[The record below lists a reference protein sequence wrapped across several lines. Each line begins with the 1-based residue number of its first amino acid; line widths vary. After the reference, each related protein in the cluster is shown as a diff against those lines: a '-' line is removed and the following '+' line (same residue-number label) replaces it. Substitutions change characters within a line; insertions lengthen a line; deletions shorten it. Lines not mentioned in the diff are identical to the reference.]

1 VPPAELAVEPALE
14 LTVTCADPVRLASAS
29 DIAVTV
35 AVKVDETVDGAVY
48 IPAAEIVPTVEL
60 PPVTPLTCQVTAM
73 LDVLVTAAL
82 NAWVPPAFNDTLDGV
97 TVTVTG
103 VAGQVPLLADDGADV
118 FAEVALT
125 VT

>member
-1 VPPAELAVEPALE
+1 LAVEPALE

-29 DIAVTV
+29 DIAVMV
-35 AVKVDETVDGAVY
+35 AVKVDEIVDGAVY
-48 IPAAEIVPTVEL
+48 IPAAEIVPTVES

-82 NAWVPPAFNDTLDGV
+82 NAWVPPAFNDILDGV